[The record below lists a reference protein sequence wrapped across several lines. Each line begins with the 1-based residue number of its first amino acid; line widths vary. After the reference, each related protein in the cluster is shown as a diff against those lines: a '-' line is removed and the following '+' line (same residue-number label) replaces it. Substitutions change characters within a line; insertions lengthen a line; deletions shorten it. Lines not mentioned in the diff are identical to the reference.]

1 MMGMSCGSLLGF
13 DLAFGDLGEM
23 DRSLD
28 RLGGGY
34 KMRDL
39 GIGRRVSYGIIRF
52 CRKYLAVSL
61 LIVHMRRQQ
70 G

>member
-1 MMGMSCGSLLGF
+1 MMGMSCGLLLG
-13 DLAFGDLGEM
+13 LELVFGGLGEM

-52 CRKYLAVSL
+52 CRKYLIVSI
-61 LIVHMRRQQ
+61 LIVRMRRQ
-70 G
+70 